1 MAHVDD
7 AKFYNQWVQLLEWM
21 TAYASEKGLRF
32 DKESDFTGYIYRMER
47 DYTLPT
53 TVQSASIGLADGT
66 AVLVAS
72 VSPPHEPM
80 KGIHLRVMGGHIAWH
95 LHAGETG
102 LLEGKRAFTKE
113 RMAGAFD
120 RVIAA
125 KVA

>member
-1 MAHVDD
+1 MASSICCEARNSCVCLRNS
-7 AKFYNQWVQLLEWM
+7 AVMSSAINAACSRRKFKAA
-21 TAYASEKGLRF
+21 T
-32 DKESDFTGYIYRMER
+32 DKVNSR
-47 DYTLPT
+47 LKP
-53 TVQSASIGLADGT
+53 VQSASIGLADGT
-66 AVLVAS
+66 AVLIAS

-80 KGIHLRVMGGHIAWH
+80 KGIHLRVMGGHVAWH

-113 RMAGAFD
+113 RMGTAFD